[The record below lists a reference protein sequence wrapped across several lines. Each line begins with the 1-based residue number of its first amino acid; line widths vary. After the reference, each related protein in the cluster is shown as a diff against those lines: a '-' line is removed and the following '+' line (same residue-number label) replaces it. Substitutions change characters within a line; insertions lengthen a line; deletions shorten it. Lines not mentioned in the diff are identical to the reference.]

1 MRLYISPYSAPSVS
15 PGRHQSIF
23 SGIDRDAG
31 APLETVRLPTN
42 QRRPISITGNFFFSQ
57 ATHWTVAAS
66 GHDQNFRQFI
76 APSSQFS
83 PRDSPSQANGRKDL
97 ISNHNRRRVSIS
109 LAPLPLCF
117 TMAPLATASR
127 LCVRS
132 AAVAK
137 PAVRA
142 LSSTAVRQADAPGA
156 GAASY
161 TSPFKGES
169 KANKIPDFSKYMSKG
184 SETSNKL
191 FSYFMVG
198 TMGAITA
205 AGAKSTVQGGFEC
218 LTGFPLWEVEVGVG
232 VGFGR
237 NWDM

>member
-1 MRLYISPYSAPSVS
+1 MYFHYQCFCLSNIGIISAKLLIFSSISPSRY
-15 PGRHQSIF
+15 QSIL
-23 SGIDRDAG
+23 SGTDRDAG
-31 APLETVRLPTN
+31 APAKKSGF
-42 QRRPISITGNFFFSQ
+42 RRISGAQFPSRAFFFSQ
-57 ATHWTVAAS
+57 AAHWTVAAS
-66 GHDQNFRQFI
+66 GHHQNFRQFI
-76 APSSQFS
+76 APSLAQRRS
-83 PRDSPSQANGRKDL
+83 SQANGRKDL
-97 ISNHNRRRVSIS
+97 KTNHNRPRVSLS
-109 LAPLPLCF
+109 SPSPLF

-142 LSSTAVRQADAPGA
+142 LSSTAVRQADAPA
-156 GAASY
+156 PGAASY

-205 AGAKSTVQGGFEC
+205 AGAKSTVQGGFGC
-218 LTGFPLWEVEVGVG
+218 
-232 VGFGR
+232 
-237 NWDM
+237 